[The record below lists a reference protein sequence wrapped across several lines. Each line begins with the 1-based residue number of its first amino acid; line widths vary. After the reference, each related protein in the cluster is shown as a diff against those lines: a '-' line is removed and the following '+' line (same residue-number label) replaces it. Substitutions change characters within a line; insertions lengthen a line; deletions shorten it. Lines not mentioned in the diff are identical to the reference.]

1 MGTTRQ
7 FKLKCEHYSFHYIQ
21 LRLILGA
28 PSLHD
33 PNTIP
38 SLLMT
43 FCLIEIQEKCQK
55 YWPSTANEPWDVG
68 FSLVVTLTELI
79 PFAEYKVKIMK
90 VENVSAHYTKHAA
103 CGLTIVNSSTSHS
116 FSVNAKRSDQQPK
129 NVRIQNLRINHTHYV
144 ACINLVT
151 LQKMDPESCVPLIVT
166 HYHFSVW
173 PDHGVPVD
181 KTSLI
186 HFIQRVRR
194 HHPFFNSPPLLV
206 HCSAGVGRTGTFI
219 TLDSMIHMMKTEST
233 LDILPFIRRMRNNRP
248 LMVQTEVRDWVY
260 NNVAVFLVLLRE
272 LNCCLLLFTGQI

>member
-1 MGTTRQ
+1 MI
-7 FKLKCEHYSFHYIQ
+7 SF
-21 LRLILGA
+21 
-28 PSLHD
+28 
-33 PNTIP
+33 
-38 SLLMT
+38 
-43 FCLIEIQEKCQK
+43 
-55 YWPSTANEPWDVG
+55 
-68 FSLVVTLTELI
+68 
-79 PFAEYKVKIMK
+79 
-90 VENVSAHYTKHAA
+90 
-103 CGLTIVNSSTSHS
+103 LTIANSSASHS
-116 FSVNAKRSDQQPK
+116 FSVYAKRSDQQPK

-144 ACINLVT
+144 IRSACINLET

-260 NNVAVFLVLLRE
+260 NNVAVLLVLLRVE
-272 LNCCLLLFTGQI
+272 LLFTLVY